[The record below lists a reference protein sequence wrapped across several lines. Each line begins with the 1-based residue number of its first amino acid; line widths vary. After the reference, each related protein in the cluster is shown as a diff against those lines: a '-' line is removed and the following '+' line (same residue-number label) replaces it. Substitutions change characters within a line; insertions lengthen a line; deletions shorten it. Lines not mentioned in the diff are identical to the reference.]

1 MHTDTRP
8 RLVVL
13 GLDGLPFS
21 LARHLCAQGRTP
33 NLARIAASPHASAL
47 AAELP
52 DLSPVNWTSF
62 YTASGPETHG
72 VYGFT
77 RFNVT
82 TRQLSLADFSQV
94 AAPTI
99 FDRLGERGLTSRV
112 INLPNTYPA
121 RPIPGMLVSGFVAH
135 DLARAVHPPFLLGP
149 LTGAGYKLEA
159 DTARGGS
166 DPAHLLAELRVT
178 LASRRA
184 ALRLLWPDLA
194 WNLFVLVLTE
204 TDRLFHFLW
213 DAVTDEGHPQ
223 HKACMEFLAEWDAL
237 LGEVLDLVKALS
249 ARDGRPVRLLALADH
264 GFGPVRAE
272 VDLNAWL
279 RGQGLLRQVTPGG
292 VERCHE
298 LDATTLHPDSA
309 AFALDPGRI
318 YLRTRRRFPDGTLD
332 EAAGRHLAE
341 RLRRELMALT
351 FEGAPVFRAVL
362 TADEVYGPEVPGQGA
377 LGLATPGQTGP
388 VLTGSGQIGS
398 GQIGSGQIGSELG
411 VAGAT
416 VAGPTSSG
424 AGKLLLPG
432 LGEPGPAVPED
443 GPPLRWAAPDLV
455 CVPAYGLDLKAK
467 WNRSQVFGLPEQYG
481 RTGTHTPDDAFW
493 YDSQP
498 DGVAPVSV
506 RDAGA
511 LVLRHFG
518 LDAPERTV
526 AYPAVLTGQP
536 DWRGAKVAAL
546 GHGGMASGTAPGP
559 PSASGPS
566 GESGESGESGKSGK
580 SGPSGPTHTD
590 VSPAALSDSPAI
602 RTR

>member
-33 NLARIAASPHASAL
+33 NLARIAASPNASAL

-77 RFNVT
+77 RFNVA
-82 TRQLSLADFSQV
+82 TRHLSLADFSQV

-112 INLPNTYPA
+112 VNLPNTYPA

-149 LTGAGYKLEA
+149 LTGTGYRLEA

-166 DPAHLLAELRVT
+166 DPAHLLAELRAT

-213 DAVTDEGHPQ
+213 DAVTGEGHPQ
-223 HKACMEFLAEWDAL
+223 HPACMEFLAEWDAL

-249 ARDGRPVRLLALADH
+249 ERDGRPVRLLALADH

-292 VERCHE
+292 VEQCHE
-298 LDATTLHPDSA
+298 LDAATLHPDSA

-332 EAAGRHLAE
+332 DATGQRLAE
-341 RLRRELMALT
+341 RLRRELMELT

-362 TADEVYGPEVPGQGA
+362 TADEAYGPEVPGQGA
-377 LGLATPGQTGP
+377 LG
-388 VLTGSGQIGS
+388 QIGS
-398 GQIGSGQIGSELG
+398 GQIGSGQTGSG
-411 VAGAT
+411 QIGAT
-416 VAGPTSSG
+416 
-424 AGKLLLPG
+424 
-432 LGEPGPAVPED
+432 PGPFVPSAPED

-455 CVPAYGLDLKAK
+455 CVPAYGFDLKAK
-467 WNRSQVFGLPEQYG
+467 WNRSQVFGLSRQYG

-518 LDAPERTV
+518 LDAPQRAV
-526 AYPAVLTGQP
+526 AYPAALTGQA
-536 DWRGAKVAAL
+536 DWRGAQASAL
-546 GHGGMASGTAPGP
+546 GQGGVASSAAP
-559 PSASGPS
+559 GPS
-566 GESGESGESGKSGK
+566 GESGESGPPGVSQTE
-580 SGPSGPTHTD
+580 
-590 VSPAALSDSPAI
+590 VSPAALSGSTAI
-602 RTR
+602 IAR

>member
-21 LARHLCAQGRTP
+21 LARHLCARGRTP
-33 NLARIAASPHASAL
+33 NLARIAASPNASAM

-62 YTASGPETHG
+62 YTAAGPETHG

-82 TRQLSLADFSQV
+82 THELSLADFSQV
-94 AAPTI
+94 AAPTL

-135 DLARAVHPPFLLGP
+135 DLARAVHPSFLLGP
-149 LTGAGYKLEA
+149 LTGAGYRLEA

-166 DPAHLLAELRVT
+166 DPAHLLAELRAT
-178 LASRRA
+178 LAARRA

-223 HKACMEFLAEWDAL
+223 HPACMEFLAEWDAL
-237 LGEVLDLVKALS
+237 LGEVLDLTKALA
-249 ARDGRPVRLLALADH
+249 ARDDRPVRLLALADH

-292 VERCHE
+292 VEQCHE
-298 LDATTLHPDSA
+298 LDATTLHPGSA
-309 AFALDPGRI
+309 GFALDPGRI

-332 EAAGRHLAE
+332 DAQGRALAE
-341 RLRRELMALT
+341 RLRHDLSQLAFDGT
-351 FEGAPVFRAVL
+351 PVFRAVL
-362 TADEVYGPEVPGQGA
+362 TADEVYGPEAPGA
-377 LGLATPGQTGP
+377 
-388 VLTGSGQIGS
+388 V
-398 GQIGSGQIGSELG
+398 
-411 VAGAT
+411 V
-416 VAGPTSSG
+416 SG
-424 AGKLLLPG
+424 AGAAS
-432 LGEPGPAVPED
+432 PGPPSAA
-443 GPPLRWAAPDLV
+443 PPMRWAAPDLV
-455 CVPAYGLDLKAK
+455 CVPAYGFDLKAK
-467 WNRSQVFGLPEQYG
+467 WNRTQVFGLPEQYG
-481 RTGTHTPDDAFW
+481 RTGTHTPDDVFW

-498 DGVAPVSV
+498 DGPAPVSV

-511 LVLRHFG
+511 AVLRHFG
-518 LDAPERTV
+518 LDAPPRTV
-526 AYPAVLTGQP
+526 EYPGALTGQAG
-536 DWRGAKVAAL
+536 WRGGGA
-546 GHGGMASGTAPGP
+546 GPFERMPGMADGVVAGGHP
-559 PSASGPS
+559 
-566 GESGESGESGKSGK
+566 ESSFS
-580 SGPSGPTHTD
+580 
-590 VSPAALSDSPAI
+590 VLSDSRMI
-602 RTR
+602 LSR

>member
-21 LARHLCAQGRTP
+21 LARHLCARGRTP
-33 NLARIAASPHASAL
+33 NLARIAASPNASAL

-62 YTASGPETHG
+62 YTAVGPETHG

-77 RFNVT
+77 RFNVA
-82 TRQLSLADFSQV
+82 TRRLSLADFSQV

-112 INLPNTYPA
+112 VNLPNTYPA

-135 DLARAVHPPFLLGP
+135 DLGRAVHPPFLLGP
-149 LTGAGYKLEA
+149 LAGAGYRLEA
-159 DTARGGS
+159 DTARGAA
-166 DPAHLLAELRVT
+166 DPAHLLAELRAT

-213 DAVTDEGHPQ
+213 DAVTGEDHPL
-223 HKACMEFLAEWDAL
+223 HPACMDFLTEWDAL
-237 LGEVLDLVKALS
+237 VGEVLDLVKALS
-249 ARDGRPVRLLALADH
+249 ACDGRPVRLLALADH

-292 VERCHE
+292 VEQCGE
-298 LDATTLHPDSA
+298 LDAATLHPDSA

-318 YLRTRRRFPDGTLD
+318 YLRTRRRFPDGMLD
-332 EAAGRHLAE
+332 DAAGRHLSE
-341 RLRRELMALT
+341 RLRRELMELT

-362 TADEVYGPEVPGQGA
+362 TADEAYGPEVPGH
-377 LGLATPGQTGP
+377 L
-388 VLTGSGQIGS
+388 
-398 GQIGSGQIGSELG
+398 
-411 VAGAT
+411 
-416 VAGPTSSG
+416 SG
-424 AGKLLLPG
+424 AG
-432 LGEPGPAVPED
+432 ESADTPAD
-443 GPPLRWAAPDLV
+443 GPPMRWAAPDLV
-455 CVPAYGLDLKAK
+455 CVPAYGFDLKAK
-467 WNRSQVFGLPEQYG
+467 WNRAQVFGLPEQYG

-498 DGVAPVSV
+498 DGSAPVSV

-511 LVLRHFG
+511 AVLRHFG
-518 LDAPERTV
+518 LDAPPRTTG
-526 AYPAVLTGQP
+526 YPASLTTQAG
-536 DWRGAKVAAL
+536 WRGTVP
-546 GHGGMASGTAPGP
+546 APGGDGP
-559 PSASGPS
+559 PAP
-566 GESGESGESGKSGK
+566 
-580 SGPSGPTHTD
+580 SGPSGPSGPAHATPSPPHSAM
-590 VSPAALSDSPAI
+590 SPASLSDSHII
-602 RTR
+602 RAR

>member
-33 NLARIAASPHASAL
+33 NLARIAASPNASAL

-94 AAPTI
+94 AAPTL
-99 FDRLGERGLTSRV
+99 FDRLGERGLSSRV

-121 RPIPGMLVSGFVAH
+121 RPIPGMLISGFVAH

-149 LTGAGYKLEA
+149 LTGAGYRLEA

-223 HKACMEFLAEWDAL
+223 HQACMEFLAEWDAL

-292 VERCHE
+292 VEQCHE
-298 LDATTLHPDSA
+298 LDATTLHPGSA

-332 EAAGRHLAE
+332 DAAGRHLAE
-341 RLRRELMALT
+341 RLRRELMTLT

-362 TADEVYGPEVPGQGA
+362 TADEAYGPVVPGQGA
-377 LGLATPGQTGP
+377 LG
-388 VLTGSGQIGS
+388 QIGS
-398 GQIGSGQIGSELG
+398 GQTGPEQG
-411 VAGAT
+411 VAVAT
-416 VAGPTSSG
+416 VAG
-424 AGKLLLPG
+424 AGDRLLLPG
-432 LGEPGPAVPED
+432 TGESAPVDPAATTAPEN

-455 CVPAYGLDLKAK
+455 CVPAYGFDLKAK
-467 WNRSQVFGLPEQYG
+467 WNRSEIFGLPEQYG

-493 YDSQP
+493 YDSQAGQP
-498 DGVAPVSV
+498 GIAAPVSV
-506 RDAGA
+506 RDVGA

-518 LDAPERTV
+518 LEAPPRSV
-526 AYPAVLTGQP
+526 AYPAMLTGQP
-536 DWRGAKVAAL
+536 GWRSAAPL
-546 GHGGMASGTAPGP
+546 SAGQPPPHGTPG
-559 PSASGPS
+559 GPAV
-566 GESGESGESGKSGK
+566 
-580 SGPSGPTHTD
+580 GPD
-590 VSPAALSDSPAI
+590 AAV
-602 RTR
+602 RE

>member
-21 LARHLCAQGRTP
+21 LARHLCVRGRTP
-33 NLARIAASPHASAL
+33 NLARIAASPNASAL

-77 RFNVT
+77 RFNVA
-82 TRQLSLADFSQV
+82 TRRLSLADFSQV

-99 FDRLGERGLTSRV
+99 FDRLGQRGLTSRV
-112 INLPNTYPA
+112 VNLPNTYPA

-149 LTGAGYKLEA
+149 LAGAGYRLEA

-166 DPAHLLAELRVT
+166 DPAHLLAELRAT

-213 DAVTDEGHPQ
+213 DAVIGEDHPL
-223 HKACMEFLAEWDAL
+223 HPACMDFLAEWDAL
-237 LGEVLDLVKALS
+237 VGEVLDLVKALS

-292 VERCHE
+292 VEQCGE
-298 LDATTLHPDSA
+298 LDSATLHPDSA

-332 EAAGRHLAE
+332 DAAGRHLSE
-341 RLRRELMALT
+341 RLRHELMELT
-351 FEGAPVFRAVL
+351 FEGTPVFRAVL
-362 TADEVYGPEVPGQGA
+362 TADEAYGPEVPGQGA
-377 LGLATPGQTGP
+377 LGQCAPGQAASGP
-388 VLTGSGQIGS
+388 GA
-398 GQIGSGQIGSELG
+398 
-411 VAGAT
+411 AGH
-416 VAGPTSSG
+416 VFG
-424 AGKLLLPG
+424 AG
-432 LGEPGPAVPED
+432 EPATTSAHAD
-443 GPPLRWAAPDLV
+443 GPPMRWAAPDLV
-455 CVPAYGLDLKAK
+455 CVPAYGFDLKAK
-467 WNRSQVFGLPEQYG
+467 WNRTQIFGLPEQFG

-498 DGVAPVSV
+498 DGSAPVSV

-511 LVLRHFG
+511 AVLRHFG
-518 LDAPERTV
+518 LDAPPRSV
-526 AYPAVLTGQP
+526 GYPAALTGQAS
-536 DWRGAKVAAL
+536 WRGRV
-546 GHGGMASGTAPGP
+546 SAPGGP
-559 PSASGPS
+559 DSSAKDSSGIAPS
-566 GESGESGESGKSGK
+566 GNDAAADPPDPADAAPNLPHS
-580 SGPSGPTHTD
+580 TL
-590 VSPAALSDSPAI
+590 SPASLSDSHII
-602 RTR
+602 RAR

>member
-52 DLSPVNWTSF
+52 DLSPVNWASF

-135 DLARAVHPPFLLGP
+135 DLARAVYPPFLLGP

-166 DPAHLLAELRVT
+166 APAHLLAELRVT

-223 HKACMEFLAEWDAL
+223 HPACMEFLAEWDAL
-237 LGEVLDLVKALS
+237 LGEVLDIAKALS

-279 RGQGLLRQVTPGG
+279 RRQGLLRQVTPGG
-292 VERCHE
+292 VEQCHE

-332 EAAGRHLAE
+332 DAAGPRLVE

-362 TADEVYGPEVPGQGA
+362 TADEVYGQEVPGQGA

-388 VLTGSGQIGS
+388 EQGASGSTIS
-398 GQIGSGQIGSELG
+398 RTI
-411 VAGAT
+411 V
-416 VAGPTSSG
+416 SG

-455 CVPAYGLDLKAK
+455 CVPAYGFDLKAK

-526 AYPAVLTGQP
+526 AYPAVLTGQT
-536 DWRGAKVAAL
+536 DWRGAKVAAP
-546 GHGGMASGTAPGP
+546 GQGGIASGAAPGP
-559 PSASGPS
+559 SGP
-566 GESGESGESGKSGK
+566 SGESGESGKSGK

>member
-21 LARHLCAQGRTP
+21 LARHLCARGRTP
-33 NLARIAASPHASAL
+33 NLARIAASPNASAL

-82 TRQLSLADFSQV
+82 SRELSLADFSQV

-121 RPIPGMLVSGFVAH
+121 RPIPGMLISGFVAH

-149 LTGAGYKLEA
+149 LAGAGYRLEA

-166 DPAHLLAELRVT
+166 DPAHLLAELRAT
-178 LASRRA
+178 LAARRA

-213 DAVTDEGHPQ
+213 DAVTDEAHPL
-223 HKACMEFLAEWDAL
+223 HPACMDFLAEWDAL
-237 LGEVLDLVKALS
+237 VGEVLDLTKALA

-292 VERCHE
+292 VELCHE

-332 EAAGRHLAE
+332 DAQGRALTE
-341 RLRRELMALT
+341 RLRRDLLLLT

-362 TADEVYGPEVPGQGA
+362 PADEVYGPEA
-377 LGLATPGQTGP
+377 
-388 VLTGSGQIGS
+388 SG
-398 GQIGSGQIGSELG
+398 
-411 VAGAT
+411 T
-416 VAGPTSSG
+416 VISG
-424 AGKLLLPG
+424 AGAAS
-432 LGEPGPAVPED
+432 PGPSATAPAM
-443 GPPLRWAAPDLV
+443 RWAAPDLV
-455 CVPAYGLDLKAK
+455 CVPTYGFDLKAK
-467 WNRSQVFGLPEQYG
+467 WNRTQVFGLPEQYG

-498 DGVAPVSV
+498 DGPAPVSV

-511 LVLRHFG
+511 VVLRHFG
-518 LDAPERTV
+518 LDAPPRTV
-526 AYPAVLTGQP
+526 GYPAALTGQAG
-536 DWRGAKVAAL
+536 WRGAAA
-546 GHGGMASGTAPGP
+546 
-559 PSASGPS
+559 
-566 GESGESGESGKSGK
+566 
-580 SGPSGPTHTD
+580 GPTGGTPGMENAGSCGAHPEGQIFD
-590 VSPAALSDSPAI
+590 AY
-602 RTR
+602 R

>member
-8 RLVVL
+8 HLVVL

-33 NLARIAASPHASAL
+33 NLARIAASPNASAL

-112 INLPNTYPA
+112 VNLPNTYPA

-149 LTGAGYKLEA
+149 LTGAGYRLEA

-166 DPAHLLAELRVT
+166 DPAHLLAELRAT

-223 HKACMEFLAEWDAL
+223 HPACMEFLAEWDAL

-292 VERCHE
+292 VEQCHE
-298 LDATTLHPDSA
+298 LDATTLHPASA
-309 AFALDPGRI
+309 AFALDPG
-318 YLRTRRRFPDGTLD
+318 
-332 EAAGRHLAE
+332 
-341 RLRRELMALT
+341 
-351 FEGAPVFRAVL
+351 
-362 TADEVYGPEVPGQGA
+362 Q
-377 LGLATPGQTGP
+377 
-388 VLTGSGQIGS
+388 
-398 GQIGSGQIGSELG
+398 
-411 VAGAT
+411 
-416 VAGPTSSG
+416 
-424 AGKLLLPG
+424 
-432 LGEPGPAVPED
+432 
-443 GPPLRWAAPDLV
+443 
-455 CVPAYGLDLKAK
+455 
-467 WNRSQVFGLPEQYG
+467 
-481 RTGTHTPDDAFW
+481 
-493 YDSQP
+493 
-498 DGVAPVSV
+498 
-506 RDAGA
+506 
-511 LVLRHFG
+511 
-518 LDAPERTV
+518 
-526 AYPAVLTGQP
+526 
-536 DWRGAKVAAL
+536 
-546 GHGGMASGTAPGP
+546 
-559 PSASGPS
+559 
-566 GESGESGESGKSGK
+566 
-580 SGPSGPTHTD
+580 
-590 VSPAALSDSPAI
+590 
-602 RTR
+602 

>member
-33 NLARIAASPHASAL
+33 NLARIAASPNASAL

-112 INLPNTYPA
+112 VNLPNTYPA

-149 LTGAGYKLEA
+149 LTGAGYRLEA

-166 DPAHLLAELRVT
+166 DPAHLLAELRAT

-184 ALRLLWPDLA
+184 ALHLLWPDLA

-223 HKACMEFLAEWDAL
+223 HPACMKFLAEWDAL

-279 RGQGLLRQVTPGG
+279 RGQGLLRQVMPGG
-292 VERCHE
+292 VEQCHE

-332 EAAGRHLAE
+332 DAAGRRLAE
-341 RLRRELMALT
+341 RLRRELMELT
-351 FEGAPVFRAVL
+351 FEGVSVFRAVL
-362 TADEVYGPEVPGQGA
+362 TADEAYGPEVPGQGA
-377 LGLATPGQTGP
+377 LGQPGFSQP
-388 VLTGSGQIGS
+388 GSGQIVS
-398 GQIGSGQIGSELG
+398 GQTGSCLTGAESG

-416 VAGPTSSG
+416 IAG
-424 AGKLLLPG
+424 AGKRLLPG
-432 LGEPGPAVPED
+432 TGQSRPASGPASGPAAPSGPED

-455 CVPAYGLDLKAK
+455 CVPAYGFDLKAK
-467 WNRSQVFGLPEQYG
+467 WNRSQIFGLPEQYG

-493 YDSQP
+493 YDSQA
-498 DGVAPVSV
+498 GQSGIAAPVSV
-506 RDAGA
+506 RDVGA

-526 AYPAVLTGQP
+526 AYPVVLTGQA
-536 DWRGAKVAAL
+536 DWRGAQVSAL
-546 GHGGMASGTAPGP
+546 GHGSPASGAASSAST
-559 PSASGPS
+559 ASGPA
-566 GESGESGESGKSGK
+566 
-580 SGPSGPTHTD
+580 HTG
-590 VSPAALSDSPAI
+590 VSLATLTDSATI
-602 RTR
+602 IAR

>member
-33 NLARIAASPHASAL
+33 NLARIAVSPNASAL

-62 YTASGPETHG
+62 YTAAGPEAHG

-77 RFNVT
+77 RFNVA

-121 RPIPGMLVSGFVAH
+121 RPIPGMLISGFVAH

-149 LTGAGYKLEA
+149 LTGAGYRLEA

-166 DPAHLLAELRVT
+166 DPAHLLAELRAT

-223 HKACMEFLAEWDAL
+223 HPACMEFLAEWDAL
-237 LGEVLDLVKALS
+237 VGEVLDLVKALS
-249 ARDGRPVRLLALADH
+249 ERDGRPVRLLALADH

-279 RGQGLLRQVTPGG
+279 RGQGLLRQVTSGG
-292 VERCHE
+292 VEQCHE
-298 LDATTLHPDSA
+298 LDAATLHPDSA

-332 EAAGRHLAE
+332 DATGQRLAE
-341 RLRRELMALT
+341 RLRRELRALT

-362 TADEVYGPEVPGQGA
+362 TADEAYGPEVPGQGA
-377 LGLATPGQTGP
+377 LGQDTAGSGAPGQAGF
-388 VLTGSGQIGS
+388 GQ
-398 GQIGSGQIGSELG
+398 
-411 VAGAT
+411 GAT
-416 VAGPTSSG
+416 GQRVGTGQPVAS
-424 AGKLLLPG
+424 
-432 LGEPGPAVPED
+432 PAPDAFACGD

-455 CVPAYGLDLKAK
+455 CVPAYGFDLKAK
-467 WNRSQVFGLPEQYG
+467 WNRSQVFGLPRQYG

-493 YDSQP
+493 YDSQAGQP
-498 DGVAPVSV
+498 GIDAPVSV

-518 LDAPERTV
+518 LDAPPRTV
-526 AYPAVLTGQP
+526 AYPAILAGQA
-536 DWRGAKVAAL
+536 DWRGPIL
-546 GHGGMASGTAPGP
+546 
-559 PSASGPS
+559 SGPIL
-566 GESGESGESGKSGK
+566 
-580 SGPSGPTHTD
+580 SGP
-590 VSPAALSDSPAI
+590 VSPGTVHAAAPHASLADSPII
-602 RTR
+602 RAR

>member
-33 NLARIAASPHASAL
+33 NLARIAASPNASAL

-62 YTASGPETHG
+62 YTASGPEAHG

-94 AAPTI
+94 TAPTI
-99 FDRLGERGLTSRV
+99 FDRLGEHGLTSRV

-121 RPIPGMLVSGFVAH
+121 RPISGMLVSGFVAH

-149 LTGAGYKLEA
+149 LTGAGYRLEA

-166 DPAHLLAELRVT
+166 DPAHLLTELRAT

-213 DAVTDEGHPQ
+213 DAVTDEGHPR
-223 HKACMEFLAEWDAL
+223 HPACMEFLAEWDAL
-237 LGEVLDLVKALS
+237 VGEVLDLAKALS
-249 ARDGRPVRLLALADH
+249 ARDGRPVRLVALADH

-292 VERCHE
+292 VEQCHE

-332 EAAGRHLAE
+332 DAAGWRLAE
-341 RLRRELMALT
+341 RLRRELMELT
-351 FEGAPVFRAVL
+351 FDGAPVFRAVL
-362 TADEVYGPEVPGQGA
+362 TADEAYGPEVPGQGA
-377 LGLATPGQTGP
+377 LGQAAPEQGGSCQTRSGLTGP
-388 VLTGSGQIGS
+388 
-398 GQIGSGQIGSELG
+398 ELG
-411 VAGAT
+411 VAGPIISGTGGRLLLSGTQASAPA
-416 VAGPTSSG
+416 AGPVV
-424 AGKLLLPG
+424 P
-432 LGEPGPAVPED
+432 PAPED

-455 CVPAYGLDLKAK
+455 CVPAYGFDLKAK
-467 WNRSQVFGLPEQYG
+467 WNRGQVFGLPEQYG

-493 YDSQP
+493 YDSQAGQP
-498 DGVAPVSV
+498 GIVAPVSV
-506 RDAGA
+506 RDVGA

-518 LDAPERTV
+518 LDAPVRAV
-526 AYPAVLTGQP
+526 AYPAALTGQA
-536 DWRGAKVAAL
+536 DWRGEKASAL
-546 GHGGMASGTAPGP
+546 GQGGGVSGTAPGP
-559 PSASGPS
+559 VPGAPGASSASSASGPA
-566 GESGESGESGKSGK
+566 
-580 SGPSGPTHTD
+580 HAD
-590 VSPAALSDSPAI
+590 VSPASLADSPRI
-602 RTR
+602 RAR

>member
-21 LARHLCAQGRTP
+21 LARHLCARGRTP
-33 NLARIAASPHASAL
+33 NLARIAASPNASAM

-62 YTASGPETHG
+62 YTAAGPETHG
-72 VYGFT
+72 VFGFT

-82 TRQLSLADFSQV
+82 THELSLADFSQV

-121 RPIPGMLVSGFVAH
+121 RPIPGMLISGFVAH

-149 LTGAGYKLEA
+149 LAGAGYRLEA
-159 DTARGGS
+159 DTARGGA
-166 DPAHLLAELRVT
+166 DPAHLLAELRAT
-178 LASRRA
+178 LAARRA

-213 DAVTDEGHPQ
+213 DAVTDETHPL
-223 HKACMEFLAEWDAL
+223 HPACMDFLAEWDAL
-237 LGEVLDLVKALS
+237 VGEVLDLTKALA

-292 VERCHE
+292 VEQCHE
-298 LDATTLHPDSA
+298 LDAATLHPDSA

-332 EAAGRHLAE
+332 DAQGRALAE
-341 RLRRELMALT
+341 RLRHYLSQLT

-362 TADEVYGPEVPGQGA
+362 AADEVYGPEAPEAVLSGPGM
-377 LGLATPGQTGP
+377 
-388 VLTGSGQIGS
+388 V
-398 GQIGSGQIGSELG
+398 
-411 VAGAT
+411 
-416 VAGPTSSG
+416 
-424 AGKLLLPG
+424 LPG
-432 LGEPGPAVPED
+432 ARGAVD
-443 GPPLRWAAPDLV
+443 VPPMRWAAPDLV
-455 CVPAYGLDLKAK
+455 CVPAYGFDLKAK
-467 WNRSQVFGLPEQYG
+467 WNRTQVFGLPEQYG

-498 DGVAPVSV
+498 DGHAPVSV

-511 LVLRHFG
+511 AVLRHFG
-518 LDAPERTV
+518 LDAPPRV
-526 AYPAVLTGQP
+526 VDYPATL
-536 DWRGAKVAAL
+536 
-546 GHGGMASGTAPGP
+546 SGLFG
-559 PSASGPS
+559 
-566 GESGESGESGKSGK
+566 
-580 SGPSGPTHTD
+580 
-590 VSPAALSDSPAI
+590 
-602 RTR
+602 

>member
-99 FDRLGERGLTSRV
+99 FDRLGEHGLTSRV

-149 LTGAGYKLEA
+149 LTGAGYRLEA

-166 DPAHLLAELRVT
+166 DPAHLLAELRAT

-213 DAVTDEGHPQ
+213 DAVTDAGHPQ
-223 HKACMEFLAEWDAL
+223 RPACMEFLAEWDAL
-237 LGEVLDLVKALS
+237 VGEVLDLAKALS

-279 RGQGLLRQVTPGG
+279 RGQGLLRQITPGS
-292 VERCHE
+292 VEQCHE

-332 EAAGRHLAE
+332 DAAGPRLVE

-362 TADEVYGPEVPGQGA
+362 TADEVYGQEV
-377 LGLATPGQTGP
+377 PGQTGP
-388 VLTGSGQIGS
+388 EQGASGSTIS
-398 GQIGSGQIGSELG
+398 RTI
-411 VAGAT
+411 V
-416 VAGPTSSG
+416 SG

-498 DGVAPVSV
+498 DGVTPVSV

-518 LDAPERTV
+518 LDAPERAV
-526 AYPAVLTGQP
+526 AYPVALTGQA
-536 DWRGAKVAAL
+536 DWRGAQVSAP
-546 GHGGMASGTAPGP
+546 GHGSPASGTAPD
-559 PSASGPS
+559 ASGPS
-566 GESGESGESGKSGK
+566 GDSGESGPPRTS
-580 SGPSGPTHTD
+580 HTD

>member
-94 AAPTI
+94 TAPTL

-121 RPIPGMLVSGFVAH
+121 RPIPGMLISGFVAH

-149 LTGAGYKLEA
+149 LTGAGYRLEA

-223 HKACMEFLAEWDAL
+223 HPACMEFLAEWDAL
-237 LGEVLDLVKALS
+237 VGEVLDLAKALS
-249 ARDGRPVRLLALADH
+249 AREGRPVRLLALADH

-292 VERCHE
+292 VEQCHE

-332 EAAGRHLAE
+332 DAAGWRLAE

-362 TADEVYGPEVPGQGA
+362 TADEAYGPEVPGQGA
-377 LGLATPGQTGP
+377 LGQSGPCQPGFCQPNPGQTGFCQA
-388 VLTGSGQIGS
+388 GSRLA
-398 GQIGSGQIGSELG
+398 GSESG

-416 VAGPTSSG
+416 IAG
-424 AGKLLLPG
+424 AGNRLLPG
-432 LGEPGPAVPED
+432 TGQSGPASGPVAPSVPEG

-455 CVPAYGLDLKAK
+455 CVPAYGFDLKAK

-498 DGVAPVSV
+498 DGVAPVSL
-506 RDAGA
+506 RDVGA

-518 LDAPERTV
+518 LDAPQRTV
-526 AYPAVLTGQP
+526 AYPAVLTGQA
-536 DWRGAKVAAL
+536 DWRGAQASAL
-546 GHGGMASGTAPGP
+546 GQDGNASGAAP
-559 PSASGPS
+559 GPS
-566 GESGESGESGKSGK
+566 GESGPSGDSGESCPARTSQNE
-580 SGPSGPTHTD
+580 
-590 VSPAALSDSPAI
+590 VSPAALSDSTAI